1 MLLCGAR
8 SGRELF
14 YRNGDKMMAV
24 DITTDPELEAGNPRL
39 LFEGRFRT
47 FGSLAN
53 FDVTPDGRRFVMI
66 QEGPEVRTQ
75 FNVVLNWFDELKRLV
90 PVE

>member
-1 MLLCGAR
+1 M
-8 SGRELF
+8 
-14 YRNGDKMMAV
+14 
-24 DITTDPELEAGNPRL
+24 
-39 LFEGRFRT
+39 GRFDE

-53 FDVTPDGRRFVMI
+53 FDVTPDGRRFVMM
-66 QEGPEVRTQ
+66 QEDPEMRAQ